1 MAKGDVI
8 AGVFDPD
15 FDPLWSVGEDVQTD
29 DGRAFHIT
37 RVERLRS
44 TVRYYGVAGSS

>member
-15 FDPLWSVGEDVQTD
+15 FDPLWSVGEDVKTD
-29 DGRAFHIT
+29 DADG
-37 RVERLRS
+37 E
-44 TVRYYGVAGSS
+44 AGWV